1 MYLLKNVNFR
11 VQYYFLLVIVI
22 VTINDN
28 HNVVNTILNITIL
41 KRQVCYNQKV
51 RSIWKPSS
59 SYEKSVEVNIKIHQN
74 RPYMNAVN
82 LTSSFVIK
90 YKDIFVVNVSL
101 KFITIKILT
110 TMRLLPSQR
119 TPLKKRTIG

>member
-51 RSIWKPSS
+51 RSI
-59 SYEKSVEVNIKIHQN
+59 
-74 RPYMNAVN
+74 
-82 LTSSFVIK
+82 
-90 YKDIFVVNVSL
+90 
-101 KFITIKILT
+101 
-110 TMRLLPSQR
+110 
-119 TPLKKRTIG
+119 